1 MSLTDRQLKA
11 ITKQEAYVG
20 QQELS
25 DGDGLVVRIT
35 PKAKIFFHYRCRF
48 NGKSLRIHIGKYPA
62 TSLKEA
68 RRKHKIMMELRESGR
83 NPEIANGVGGSG
95 EQDFV
100 TLDDCIN
107 YWLKHFVPSLKKGT
121 QALYRSFSNNY
132 FLGTFPDRNVET
144 IPAREWMQ
152 HPTLV

>member
-1 MSLTDRQLKA
+1 MSLIDRRLRA
-11 ITKQEAYVG
+11 ISKLETYDGPSQ
-20 QQELS
+20 LS
-25 DGDGLVVRIT
+25 DGDGLIARISPLAIIT
-35 PKAKIFFHYRCRF
+35 FQYRCRF
-48 NGKSLRIHIGKYPA
+48 NGKQLRINIGKYPA

-100 TLDDCIN
+100 TLDDCVN
-107 YWLKHFVPSLKKGT
+107 YWLKHFVPTLKKGT
-121 QALYRSFSNNY
+121 QALYRSFANNY

-144 IPAREWMQ
+144 IPAREWML